1 MPSAR
6 CGPTR
11 PQRAGRSG
19 SRARN
24 RSRKPPSGAALLT
37 SGLLLVAAGGAQVPA
52 RWAMKVDAMVGRRQ
66 E

>member
-11 PQRAGRSG
+11 PQRAAGVA
-19 SRARN
+19 RARGTGAE
-24 RSRKPPSGAALLT
+24 SPPSGAALLT
-37 SGLLLVAAGGAQVPA
+37 SGLQLVAAAGAQVPA